1 MAGTV
6 AFFDLDRT
14 LIDANSG
21 LLWAQ
26 HERRHGHISRGQMAR
41 AVFWTALYHL
51 AAIDMETAV
60 SRALEH
66 YRGVDAGDLDR
77 RTRAWFEREVARR
90 LRPRAAE
97 AMAEHR
103 RRGDLLVI
111 LTNSSSYEA
120 RAATE
125 RWGFDDFLANSFP
138 TDTSGRLTGA
148 FERPLCYGRGKV
160 TRAEAWASQRG
171 IDLRGSTFYSDSY
184 SDLPMLERVGRPQVV
199 RPDPRLRLAARR
211 RGWRILDW

>member
-1 MAGTV
+1 MARTV

-14 LIDANSG
+14 LIDVNSG

-41 AVFWTALYHL
+41 AVFWTALYHV

-60 SRALEH
+60 RRALDH
-66 YRGVDAGDLDR
+66 YRGVDAGELDQ
-77 RTRAWFEREVARR
+77 RTRAWFEREVALR
-90 LRPRAAE
+90 LRPRARQ

-103 RRGDLLVI
+103 SRGDLIVI

-120 RAATE
+120 AAAAE
-125 RWGFDDFLANSFP
+125 RWGFDDFLANQFP
-138 TDTSGRLTGA
+138 IDAGGRLTGA
-148 FERPLCYGRGKV
+148 FEPPLCYGRGKV
-160 TRAEAWASQRG
+160 IRAEAWARSRG
-171 IDLRGSTFYSDSY
+171 LDLADATFYSDSY
-184 SDLPMLERVGRPQVV
+184 SDLPMLERVSQPRVV

>member
-1 MAGTV
+1 MARAA

-14 LIDANSG
+14 LIDVNSG

-26 HERRHGHISRGQMAR
+26 HERRHGHISRSQMAR

-60 SRALEH
+60 SRALDH
-66 YRGVDAGDLDR
+66 YRGVDAADLDR

-90 LRPRAAE
+90 LRPLAAA

-103 RRGDLLVI
+103 ARGDLLVI

-120 RAATE
+120 RAAAE
-125 RWGFDDFLANSFP
+125 RWGFDDFLANQFP

-148 FERPLCYGRGKV
+148 F
-160 TRAEAWASQRG
+160 
-171 IDLRGSTFYSDSY
+171 
-184 SDLPMLERVGRPQVV
+184 
-199 RPDPRLRLAARR
+199 
-211 RGWRILDW
+211 

>member
-1 MAGTV
+1 MAPTV

-14 LIDANSG
+14 LIDVNSG

-60 SRALEH
+60 SRALAH
-66 YRGVDAGDLDR
+66 YRGGAAAELDQ

-90 LRPRAAE
+90 LRPRAAA

-111 LTNSSSYEA
+111 LTNSSSYQA
-120 RAATE
+120 RAASE

-138 TDTSGRLTGA
+138 TDPTGRLTGA

-160 TRAEAWASQRG
+160 ARAEAWAGRRD
-171 IDLRGSTFYSDSY
+171 IDLKGSTFYSDSY
-184 SDLPMLERVGRPQVV
+184 SDLPMLQRVGQPRVV
-199 RPDPRLRLAARR
+199 RPDPRLYLAARR

>member
-1 MAGTV
+1 MARAV

-14 LIDANSG
+14 LIDVNSG

-26 HERRHGHISRGQMAR
+26 HERRSGHITRGQMAR
-41 AVFWTALYHL
+41 AVFWSALYHL

-60 SRALEH
+60 SRALDH
-66 YRGVDAGDLDR
+66 YRGVDAGELDA
-77 RTRAWFEREVARR
+77 RTRSWFEREVALR
-90 LRPRAAE
+90 LRPRAAHAIE
-97 AMAEHR
+97 EHR

-120 RAATE
+120 RAAAE
-125 RWGFDDFLANSFP
+125 RWGFDDFLANQFP
-138 TDTSGRLTGA
+138 TDERGRLTGA

-160 TRAEAWASQRG
+160 ARAELWARARG
-171 IDLRGSTFYSDSY
+171 LELTGSYFYSDSY
-184 SDLPMLERVGRPQVV
+184 SDLPMLERVAEPRVV